1 MINRYG
7 MVPAAFFLFIFAIFF
22 TTLFPSPHKTCI
34 DKNMIVLDNLDREKY
49 TEQQLVNFG
58 KSIGNGC
65 NEDTSYQL
73 TAN

>member
-1 MINRYG
+1 MINSYG
-7 MVPAAFFLFIFAIFF
+7 MVLAAFFLFVFAIFF

-49 TEQQLVNFG
+49 SEQQIVNFG
-58 KSIGNGC
+58 KSIGTGC

-73 TAN
+73 TAS

>member
-7 MVPAAFFLFIFAIFF
+7 LVPAAFFLFVFVIFF

-49 TEQQLVNFG
+49 SEQQIVNYG
-58 KSIGNGC
+58 KSIGTGC
-65 NEDTSYQL
+65 NEDASFQL
-73 TAN
+73 TAS

>member
-1 MINRYG
+1 
-7 MVPAAFFLFIFAIFF
+7 MVPAAFFLFVFAIFF

-34 DKNMIVLDNLDREKY
+34 DKNMIVLDNLDREEY
-49 TEQQLVNFG
+49 SEQEILNFG
-58 KSIGNGC
+58 KSIGTGC

>member
-7 MVPAAFFLFIFAIFF
+7 MVPAALFLFIFAIFF

-49 TEQQLVNFG
+49 SEQQIVNYG
-58 KSIGNGC
+58 KSIGTGC
-65 NEDTSYQL
+65 NEDASYQL
-73 TAN
+73 TAS

>member
-7 MVPAAFFLFIFAIFF
+7 MVPAAFFLFVFAIFF

-34 DKNMIVLDNLDREKY
+34 DKNMIVLNNLDREKY
-49 TEQQLVNFG
+49 SEQQIVNYG
-58 KSIGNGC
+58 KSIGTGC

-73 TAN
+73 AVS

>member
-1 MINRYG
+1 MINKYG
-7 MVPAAFFLFIFAIFF
+7 LVPAAFFLFVFAIFF

-34 DKNMIVLDNLDREKY
+34 DNNMIALDNLDRERY
-49 TEQQLVNFG
+49 SEQEIVAYG
-58 KSIGNGC
+58 KSIGIGC

>member
-1 MINRYG
+1 
-7 MVPAAFFLFIFAIFF
+7 MVLAAFFLFVFAIFF

-49 TEQQLVNFG
+49 TEQQIVNFG
-58 KSIGNGC
+58 KSIGTGC

-73 TAN
+73 TAS

>member
-1 MINRYG
+1 
-7 MVPAAFFLFIFAIFF
+7 MVLAAFFLFVFAIFF

-49 TEQQLVNFG
+49 SEQQIVNFG
-58 KSIGNGC
+58 KSIGTGC

-73 TAN
+73 TAS

>member
-7 MVPAAFFLFIFAIFF
+7 LVPAAFLFFVFAIFF

-49 TEQQLVNFG
+49 SEQQIVNYG
-58 KSIGNGC
+58 KSIGTGC
-65 NEDTSYQL
+65 NEDASYQL
-73 TAN
+73 TAS

>member
-7 MVPAAFFLFIFAIFF
+7 LVPAAFFLFVFTIFF
-22 TTLFPSPHKTCI
+22 TTLFPSLHKTCI
-34 DKNMIVLDNLDREKY
+34 DKNMVVLDNLDREKY
-49 TEQQLVNFG
+49 SEQEIVDYG
-58 KSIGNGC
+58 KLIGIGC